1 MGSHT
6 NECDVNT
13 TWCKGATL
21 RSPAKAVLSDPCV
34 EVVLRLLRETKV
46 GRSDTLKN
54 VVVVLRRTEDA
65 GLNGIVSMNTIK
77 LERVLTDGFGTYL
90 NKSSQQRP
98 IHPDRVM
105 KGQRKNVGRRECAVG
120 EYVGYERTNDLPRR
134 VDV

>member
-1 MGSHT
+1 MGSRT

-13 TWCKGATL
+13 TWCKGTTL
-21 RSPAKAVLSDPCV
+21 RSPAKAILGDPRV

-46 GRSDTLKN
+46 GGSDTLQD

-65 GLNGIVSMNTIK
+65 GLNGIVSINAIS
-77 LERVLTDGFGTYL
+77 LERALTDGFGTYL
-90 NKSSQQRP
+90 NKNGQQRP
-98 IHPDRVM
+98 THPERA
-105 KGQRKNVGRRECAVG
+105 KGGQRKNVGRRECAVG